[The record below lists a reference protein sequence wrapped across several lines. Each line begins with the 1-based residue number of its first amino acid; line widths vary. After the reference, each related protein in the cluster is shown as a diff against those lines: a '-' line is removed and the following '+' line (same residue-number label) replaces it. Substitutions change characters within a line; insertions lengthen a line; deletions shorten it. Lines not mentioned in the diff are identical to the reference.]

1 MIQATT
7 LFWRKCV
14 IMAFLSVAIVGR
26 PNVGKS
32 TLFNRLVGSRI
43 AIEAPVAGVTRDR
56 VLYPLTIE
64 DRTFDLI
71 DTGGIGIVD
80 KQKLESSVELQID
93 VAINEAS
100 VILFLVDIRYGVVPL
115 DIEVARRLRRVTD
128 KVIMVATKADTDRI
142 ETNQPSFHELG
153 YGDVVA
159 VSAKENRNIDELE
172 EAILAKLPEA
182 EEEEEPISGRDL
194 LKIAFIGRRNVGKSS
209 IVNQICGGARVI
221 VSDIPGT
228 TRDSVD
234 VIVERDGEKFVAID
248 TAGLR
253 RRGQMDD
260 MMEFYGHMRS
270 ERALR
275 RADVIILMVD
285 ATSEISKV
293 EKRIGSQIMENK
305 KPCLLALNKWDLV
318 REEKPDI
325 TLADFQEYISD
336 NLPGMY
342 FCRMA
347 GISAKTGENVWNLV
361 AAARELFEQGEG
373 EVRTAQVNTAV
384 ANAMRKRR
392 PKPFM
397 GKIGKIYYGTQVG
410 VTPPTFLLFCNNPLA
425 FEENYLRYLE
435 HQLRDELGFPEVP
448 IKLVL
453 KSQKE
458 VGRYE

>member
-1 MIQATT
+1 MGY
-7 LFWRKCV
+7 
-14 IMAFLSVAIVGR
+14 LSVAIVGR

-80 KQKLESSVELQID
+80 KQKLEESVELQID
-93 VAINEAS
+93 VAIREAS
-100 VILFLVDIRYGVVPL
+100 LILFLVDSREGIVPL
-115 DIEVARRLRRVTD
+115 DIDVANRLRRASGRVLL
-128 KVIMVATKADTDRI
+128 VATKADTDRI
-142 ETNQPSFHELG
+142 EVNTPSFHSLG
-153 YGDVVA
+153 FGDVLP
-159 VSAKENRNIDELE
+159 VSAKENRNIDDLE
-172 EAILAKLPEA
+172 EAIIDRLPEA
-182 EEEEEPISGRDL
+182 EEFEEPLSGTDL
-194 LKIAFIGRRNVGKSS
+194 LKIAFVGKRNVGKSS
-209 IVNQICGGARVI
+209 IVNHICGADRVI
-221 VSDIPGT
+221 VSDVPGT

-253 RRGQMDD
+253 KRGKMDD

-275 RADVIILMVD
+275 RADVIILMID
-285 ATSEISKV
+285 ATEEVSKV
-293 EKRIGSQIMENK
+293 EKRIGSIIIEYK

-318 REEKPDI
+318 KEEKPDI
-325 TLADFQEYISD
+325 SLTDFQDYIAE
-336 NLPGMY
+336 NLPGLY

-347 GISAKTGENVWNLV
+347 GISAKTGENVWPLV
-361 AAARELFEQGEG
+361 AAARELYEQGAQ
-373 EVRTAQVNTAV
+373 EVRTAQVNSAL
-384 ANAMRKRR
+384 ANAYKKRR
-392 PKPFM
+392 PKPYM

-410 VTPPTFLLFCNNPLA
+410 VCPPTFLLFCNNPLA
-425 FEENYLRYLE
+425 FDDNYKRYLE
-435 HQLRDELGFPEVP
+435 HQMRDELGFSEVP
-448 IKLVL
+448 LRIVF

-458 VGRYE
+458 VGRYDD

>member
-1 MIQATT
+1 MGY
-7 LFWRKCV
+7 
-14 IMAFLSVAIVGR
+14 LSVAIVGR

-80 KQKLESSVELQID
+80 KQKLEESVELQID
-93 VAINEAS
+93 VAIREAS
-100 VILFLVDIRYGVVPL
+100 LILFLVDSRDGIVPL
-115 DIEVARRLRRVTD
+115 DIDVANRLRRAAGRVLL
-128 KVIMVATKADTDRI
+128 VATKADTDRI
-142 ETNQPSFHELG
+142 EVNTPSFHSLG
-153 YGDVVA
+153 YGDVLP
-159 VSAKENRNIDELE
+159 VSAKENRNIDDLE
-172 EAILAKLPEA
+172 EAIIERLPEA
-182 EEEEEPISGRDL
+182 EEYEEPLSGTDL
-194 LKIAFIGRRNVGKSS
+194 LKIAFVGKRNVGKSS
-209 IVNQICGGARVI
+209 IVNHICGADRVI
-221 VSDIPGT
+221 VSDVPGT

-253 RRGQMDD
+253 KRGKMDD

-275 RADVIILMVD
+275 RADVIILMID
-285 ATSEISKV
+285 ATEEVSKV
-293 EKRIGSQIMENK
+293 EKRIGSIVIDYK

-318 REEKPDI
+318 KEEKPDI
-325 TLADFQEYISD
+325 SLTDFQDYIAE
-336 NLPGMY
+336 NLPGLY

-347 GISAKTGENVWNLV
+347 GISAKTGENVWPLV
-361 AAARELFEQGEG
+361 TAARELYEQGAQ
-373 EVRTAQVNTAV
+373 EVRTAQVNSAL
-384 ANAMRKRR
+384 ANAYKKRR
-392 PKPFM
+392 PKPYM

-410 VTPPTFLLFCNNPLA
+410 VCPPTFLLFCNNPLA
-425 FEENYLRYLE
+425 FDDNYKRYLE
-435 HQLRDELGFPEVP
+435 HQMRDDLGFSEVP
-448 IKLVL
+448 LRIVF

-458 VGRYE
+458 VGRYDG